1 VREVRELVLLF
12 IPWWRLPRPVGL
24 SPEPT
29 LQELFERYPFA
40 TTVEARRQLL
50 PMFIKNSDRT
60 GIG

>member
-1 VREVRELVLLF
+1 VETAKACGLE
-12 IPWWRLPRPVGL
+12 PRAY
-24 SPEPT
+24 